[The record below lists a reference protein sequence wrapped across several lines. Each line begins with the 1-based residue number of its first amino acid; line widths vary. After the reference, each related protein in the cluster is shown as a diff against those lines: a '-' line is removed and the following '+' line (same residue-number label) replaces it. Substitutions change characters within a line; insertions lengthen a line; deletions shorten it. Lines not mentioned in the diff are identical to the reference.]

1 MPRLTRT
8 QKYAGLREQLANN
21 KEENIVSQDLSSY
34 QSRFDNVQEILAP
47 SQENSQ
53 ENAWPSFN
61 EYNNPWKNIKEVA
74 LDNEEVKET
83 VQEVVEEQHEE
94 VVNDIPAFIQN
105 EEVKAYENIEEPV
118 QEQANDVPTFEKAF
132 TAEVPAFEQEIKEE
146 VKQDSFINAFVNE
159 PVQEQA
165 NDVPAFEKAFTA
177 EVPAFEQEIKEE
189 PVKENSYFD
198 SFMNEPVQEQVENN
212 NFNSFFED
220 NKPAEKLP
228 LDDIFNE
235 VFDDVK
241 DNSGEIVSQKDRDT
255 YLKETIDDVRSY
267 NINSGEQTINTTV
280 DNLVDQIRHPENNEA
295 LDADKIEVVG
305 SSTQVEKED
314 PVDNTF
320 AWTPFS
326 EAEVDADKQTLID
339 DEEFSNTVSM
349 EISRIMDQIANAPK
363 EEVRFEEVKEEKE
376 EAPVVEEVI
385 EPIQINETV
394 VEEKPEEVVEIKN
407 IAEIEKEPVKDTMS
421 TTIPF
426 IVAAEDEELLDE
438 EDEEDG
444 SNTVLNVILIVLI
457 VILIAVLGLIVF
469 YILKTKGLFNF

>member
-1 MPRLTRT
+1 MPRITRT

-21 KEENIVSQDLSSY
+21 KEENVVSQDLSSY
-34 QSRFDNVQEILAP
+34 QSRFDNVQEVLAP
-47 SQENSQ
+47 AQENSQ

-61 EYNNPWKNIKEVA
+61 EYNNPWENIKEVV
-74 LDNEEVKET
+74 LEETKET
-83 VQEVVEEQHEE
+83 VQEVSEEQH
-94 VVNDIPAFIQN
+94 
-105 EEVKAYENIEEPV
+105 EEVKAYENIEV
-118 QEQANDVPTFEKAF
+118 
-132 TAEVPAFEQEIKEE
+132 
-146 VKQDSFINAFVNE
+146 

-165 NDVPAFEKAFTA
+165 NDVPAFEKVFTA

-189 PVKENSYFD
+189 PVNKNSYFD
-198 SFMNEPVQEQVENN
+198 SFMNEPVQKQVKNN

-220 NKPAEKLP
+220 NKSAKKLP

-280 DNLVDQIRHPENNEA
+280 DNLVDQIRHPENKKA
-295 LDADKIEVVG
+295 LDADKIEVVE
-305 SSTQVEKED
+305 SSEQVKKEN
-314 PVDNTF
+314 PVNNTF
-320 AWTPFS
+320 AWTSFS

-339 DEEFSNTVSM
+339 DEEFANTVSM
-349 EISRIMDQIANAPK
+349 EISRIMDQIANVPK
-363 EEVRFEEVKEEKE
+363 EEVRFEEVKE
-376 EAPVVEEVI
+376 
-385 EPIQINETV
+385 PIKINETV

-407 IAEIEKEPVKDTMS
+407 IAEIEKEPVKDTVS

-469 YILKTKGLFNF
+469 YILKTKGLINF